1 MRRACA
7 VTPSVE
13 GDLSY
18 TAKIASKTMI
28 VPNNSYCYVYVYVY
42 VNYIISGEYLLER
55 KKFRQAANATYKLKQ
70 TQTENSEC

>member
-13 GDLSY
+13 GHLSY